1 MNEHAATLANLRRA
15 LLVLFLLGALGA
27 GLELLLVGHT
37 ESRWQLV
44 PLALIALNLVAL
56 FIHAVRPRA
65 ATVRIF
71 QLMMLLFV
79 LGGGAGVV
87 LHYQG
92 KVEFKLESNPALHG
106 FELFREAVAGAAVP
120 PVLAPGFMSLL
131 GLLGLAYVYRHPA
144 LRAATNHSITK
155 GESP

>member
-1 MNEHAATLANLRRA
+1 MNEHAATLARLRRA
-15 LLVLFLLGALGA
+15 LLGMFLLGALGA
-27 GLELLLVGHT
+27 GTELLLVSHT

-44 PLALIALNLVAL
+44 PLVLIALSLAVLL
-56 FIHAVRPRA
+56 FHAVIPRV

-71 QLMMLLFV
+71 QLTMLLFV

-106 FELFREAVAGAAVP
+106 FELFREAVLGAAVP
-120 PVLAPGFMSLL
+120 PVLAPGFMILL
-131 GLLGLAYVYRHPA
+131 GLLGLSYAYRHPA
-144 LRAATNHSITK
+144 LLDTNHK
-155 GESP
+155 EESL

>member
-1 MNEHAATLANLRRA
+1 MNEHAATLERLRRA

-27 GLELLLVGHT
+27 GVELLLIGHT

-44 PLALIALNLVAL
+44 PLALLGVSLLAL
-56 FIHAVRPRA
+56 FAHALVRRS

-71 QLMMLLFV
+71 QLTMLLFV
-79 LGGGAGVV
+79 LAGGAGVV

-92 KVEFKLESNPALHG
+92 KVEFKLESNPALRG
-106 FELFREAVAGAAVP
+106 FELFRAAVAGAAVP

-131 GLLGLAYVYRHPA
+131 GLLGLAYAYRHPA
-144 LRAATNHSITK
+144 LRAATNHK
-155 GESP
+155 ESM